1 MFIFLEEDEG
11 ERKLRKKPT
20 ILLFHIIDQ
29 TEVLIQTE
37 LLFLFS

>member
-11 ERKLRKKPT
+11 ERKLRKKP

-29 TEVLIQTE
+29 TEVLIQIK